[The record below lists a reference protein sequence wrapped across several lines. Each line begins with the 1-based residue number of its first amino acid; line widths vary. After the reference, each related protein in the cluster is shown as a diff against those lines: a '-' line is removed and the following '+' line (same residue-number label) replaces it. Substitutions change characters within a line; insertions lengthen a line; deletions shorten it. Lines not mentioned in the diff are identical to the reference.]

1 MILLTE
7 IPLARNYYLVS
18 VPDIRESHITRRL
31 AESCS
36 VLSLQEE
43 FDISKGTNT
52 LSIFG
57 GVARGFS
64 TNFISTEIIQMEPS
78 WLRH

>member
-57 GVARGFS
+57 GVARGS
-64 TNFISTEIIQMEPS
+64 QPTLSAQKSYKWNQVG
-78 WLRH
+78 